1 MCHEGNPHGTHR
13 AAGYDDAGWCKDR
26 KGREVDYLPPLLL
39 LPRLLPLEPPFMP
52 PLRVILLDWEPLP
65 TWVLRELLPLKLFLV
80 CLFSIF
86 REVLVPSY
94 LRVVA
99 LPRS

>member
-1 MCHEGNPHGTHR
+1 MALIGLQGMTML
-13 AAGYDDAGWCKDR
+13 AGVKTER
-26 KGREVDYLPPLLL
+26 VDYLPPLLL
-39 LPRLLPLEPPFMP
+39 LPRLLPLEPPFMS

-99 LPRS
+99 LPWS